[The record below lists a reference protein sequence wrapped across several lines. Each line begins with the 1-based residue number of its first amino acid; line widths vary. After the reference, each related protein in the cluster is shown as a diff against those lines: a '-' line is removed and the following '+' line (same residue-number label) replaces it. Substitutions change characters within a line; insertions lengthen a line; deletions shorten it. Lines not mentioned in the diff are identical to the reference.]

1 MPLCTSDGKTFKGR
15 RLELERREGAGSS
28 AGKGLRTG
36 HAIPVCY
43 RGGHFMSVT
52 ATEMG
57 FSAAGGLP
65 RKRQIWRA
73 LAVDKDRSL
82 Q

>member
-1 MPLCTSDGKTFKGR
+1 MLLCPSDGKTFKGR
-15 RLELERREGAGSS
+15 GLELEQREGTGSS
-28 AGKGLRTG
+28 AGKGSRTG

-43 RGGHFMSVT
+43 RGGCFMSMT

-65 RKRQIWRA
+65 GKRWIQRM
-73 LAVDKDRSL
+73 LAVED
-82 Q
+82 